1 MGTTLG
7 LFVGYFA
14 LLNKKAAHLVRKA
27 LKGFFITTSGFSR
40 PARDYVRDIQD
51 RVILIDGPTLAELL
65 VEHGVGVS
73 IVATYEVNKINP
85 ITSQKIEMDLRWPSQ
100 TSRSA
105 PRSSPAGSS
114 G

>member
-1 MGTTLG
+1 
-7 LFVGYFA
+7 
-14 LLNKKAAHLVRKA
+14 LVRKA

-85 ITSQKIEMDLRWPSQ
+85 ITSQKIEMDLRPSQ